1 MLRVTQFRQ
10 FLRIVSRTD
19 VFHSKAIMMVDF
31 IVVWQRVIFS
41 ESDLSSYEVLAINKH
56 CV

>member
-1 MLRVTQFRQ
+1 MLRVTQFLE

-19 VFHSKAIMMVDF
+19 LFHSKAIVMVDF
-31 IVVWQRVIFS
+31 IIIWQRVIFS
-41 ESDLSSYEVLAINKH
+41 ESDLSSYEMLAIDEH